1 MSLQINDE
9 LEEQA
14 GLLDSFDLDLD
25 RTGDRL
31 TRARR
36 TLDKVS
42 RGARDNC
49 TCRMSS
55 IRVPSVL
62 RLFLGSTLTIAMLIL
77 ILLLLII
84 IFKT

>member
-14 GLLDSFDLDLD
+14 GLLDTFDFELD
-25 RTGDRL
+25 RTGSRL

-49 TCRMSS
+49 TYRISS
-55 IRVPSVL
+55 VQVPLVL
-62 RLFLGSTLTIAMLIL
+62 SLH
-77 ILLLLII
+77 
-84 IFKT
+84 